1 MINANEMHKFLSGS
15 SNNYYPSEIANRLC
29 NFSECSVDEGIRI
42 ESELQDAIY
51 QLKAIAENPYNSDYW
66 RVLWNALQNMTEA
79 REFT

>member
-1 MINANEMHKFLSGS
+1 MKCTSFFLEVVTITIQARS
-15 SNNYYPSEIANRLC
+15 RT
-29 NFSECSVDEGIRI
+29 DI